1 VIDGNCK
8 CSRIKCMAQ
17 SDISLEY
24 DYFGCPNTPLKG
36 TYFCVAHSKEKAID
50 VLSIVPGK

>member
-1 VIDGNCK
+1 
-8 CSRIKCMAQ
+8 MAQ